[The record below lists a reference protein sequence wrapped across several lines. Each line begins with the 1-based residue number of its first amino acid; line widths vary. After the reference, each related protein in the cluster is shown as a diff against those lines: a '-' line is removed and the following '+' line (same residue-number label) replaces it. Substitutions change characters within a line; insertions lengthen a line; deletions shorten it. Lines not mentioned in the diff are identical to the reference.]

1 MACTASPA
9 LRAEDLS
16 PRGSGAAPGCMFVPR
31 EAGDRYAPCVQ
42 LIIRFVVNGIALW
55 IAALVVDGVDIE
67 ASTTTGEVLTIL
79 AIAAVFAVVN
89 IVVRPIVKILSLPLY
104 VITLGLFTFVVNA
117 LMLLLT
123 SWIADLLDVPF
134 HVDGFWSALVGAVIV
149 TLVGWGVRIALPA
162 RD

>member
-1 MACTASPA
+1 V
-9 LRAEDLS
+9 E
-16 PRGSGAAPGCMFVPR
+16 
-31 EAGDRYAPCVQ
+31 
-42 LIIRFVVNGIALW
+42 LIIRLVVNGIALW
-55 IAALVVDGVDIE
+55 IATLVVDGVDIE

-89 IVVRPIVKILSLPLY
+89 IVVRPIVKLLSLPLY

-134 HVDGFWSALVGAVIV
+134 HVDGFWAALLGGLVISFV
-149 TLVGWGVRIALPA
+149 SWVINLVLPS
-162 RD
+162 

>member
-1 MACTASPA
+1 
-9 LRAEDLS
+9 L
-16 PRGSGAAPGCMFVPR
+16 GGAAPGRRFVPK

-42 LIIRFVVNGIALW
+42 LIIRLVVNGIALW
-55 IAALVVDGVDIE
+55 IATLVVDGVDIE

-89 IVVRPIVKILSLPLY
+89 IVVRPIVKLLSLPLY
-104 VITLGLFTFVVNA
+104 AITLGLFTFVVNA

-134 HVDGFWSALVGAVIV
+134 HVDGFWAALLGGLVISFV
-149 TLVGWGVRIALPA
+149 SWVINLVLPS
-162 RD
+162 

>member
-1 MACTASPA
+1 
-9 LRAEDLS
+9 
-16 PRGSGAAPGCMFVPR
+16 
-31 EAGDRYAPCVQ
+31 VQ
-42 LIIRFVVNGIALW
+42 LIIRFLVNGIALW
-55 IAALVVDGVDIE
+55 IASLIVDGVDIE
-67 ASTTTGEVLTIL
+67 ASTTTEEVLTVL

-134 HVDGFWSALVGAVIV
+134 HVDGFWDALLGGLVISFV
-149 TLVGWGVRIALPA
+149 SWLINLVLPS
-162 RD
+162 

>member
-1 MACTASPA
+1 
-9 LRAEDLS
+9 
-16 PRGSGAAPGCMFVPR
+16 MFVPR

-134 HVDGFWSALVGAVIV
+134 HVDGFWSALLGGLVISFV
-149 TLVGWGVRIALPA
+149 SWMINLVLPS
-162 RD
+162 

>member
-1 MACTASPA
+1 
-9 LRAEDLS
+9 
-16 PRGSGAAPGCMFVPR
+16 MFVPR

-134 HVDGFWSALVGAVIV
+134 HVDGFWAALLGGLVISFV
-149 TLVGWGVRIALPA
+149 SWMINLVLPS
-162 RD
+162 